1 VHIHAS
7 GGSALAIDDL
17 RATSLRVDG
26 SGALDAKLAGRVEK
40 EEVTISGAGSY
51 RAERLV
57 ASNATVS
64 VSGIGNVIVHA
75 TGTLDASISGAGII
89 EYAGDPVV
97 TEHVSGIGRV
107 KRREPERASGLTT
120 VAAPAQCSAVSGDA
134 PWSLKNSGPPVSGS
148 MSAWM
153 PAMKRGA
160 DTRQSRS
167 SASSIAATSCTV
179 S

>member
-1 VHIHAS
+1 
-7 GGSALAIDDL
+7 
-17 RATSLRVDG
+17 
-26 SGALDAKLAGRVEK
+26 LAGRVDDEK
-40 EEVTISGAGSY
+40 VSISGAGSY
-51 RAERLV
+51 RAERLF
-57 ASNATVS
+57 ANDATVT
-64 VSGIGNVIVHA
+64 VSGVGNVVLRA
-75 TGTLDASISGAGII
+75 ERTLRANISGAGVI

-153 PAMKRGA
+153 PAMK
-160 DTRQSRS
+160 
-167 SASSIAATSCTV
+167 
-179 S
+179 